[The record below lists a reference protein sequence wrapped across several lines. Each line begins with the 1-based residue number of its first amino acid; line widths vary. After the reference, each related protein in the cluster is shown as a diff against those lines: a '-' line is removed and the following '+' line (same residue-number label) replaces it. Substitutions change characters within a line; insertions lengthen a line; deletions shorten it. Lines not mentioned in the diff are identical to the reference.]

1 MKKKEFK
8 KMIDKNGVVLE
19 DGDRVLYEGAEYT
32 VSYSF
37 QFGVQVTQIMRKSGG
52 YWMEVGKKPNKKLE
66 KVITNS

>member
-1 MKKKEFK
+1 MKARQFR

-37 QFGVQVTQIMRKSGG
+37 QFGTQVTQIMRKSGG
-52 YWMEVGKKPNKKLE
+52 YWMEPGKKPNKKLE
-66 KVITNS
+66 KIN

>member
-8 KMIDKNGVVLE
+8 KMIDKNGVILE
-19 DGDRVLYEGAEYT
+19 NGDCVLYEGAEYT

-37 QFGVQVTQIMRKSGG
+37 QFGAQVTQIMRKSGG

-66 KVITNS
+66 KVSKIA